1 MLCIIDSIY
10 LQKVY
15 TIYVCINEHSNDY
28 EPSIQQLETL
38 CSKDHDGWV
47 FVMLKVPTNAQK
59 SLLKQWNAGVV
70 VDNQDHVLM

>member
-1 MLCIIDSIY
+1 ML
-10 LQKVY
+10 
-15 TIYVCINEHSNDY
+15 CINEHSNDY

-47 FVMLKVPTNAQK
+47 FVLLKVPTNAQK

-70 VDNQDHVLM
+70 VDNQDHVLMYMTSLVSDLRSSERK